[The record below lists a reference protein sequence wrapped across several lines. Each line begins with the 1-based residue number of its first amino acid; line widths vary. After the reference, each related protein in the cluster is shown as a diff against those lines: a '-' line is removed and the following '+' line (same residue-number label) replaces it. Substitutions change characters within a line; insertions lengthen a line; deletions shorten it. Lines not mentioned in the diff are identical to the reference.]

1 MTIAAISAHHIELS
15 TFFPGEDIEW
25 ILLKAVPAA
34 GEYPRVDIY
43 LDLDFVNEEGRRQK
57 LGRLLPA
64 LVLVNAVTPTLREI
78 GLPFVRIN
86 GWPGFRERKLH
97 ELVIPDEATA
107 RRVTEL
113 YTSLGCSYL
122 QAPDT
127 PGMIGPRIVAG
138 IINEAWHTWEEK
150 VSTKEEIDIAMKL
163 GTNYPFGPFEW
174 SELIGAGDV
183 LGLLWSLNATDPRYY
198 PAKSLQQAVLRI
210 KM

>member
-1 MTIAAISAHHIELS
+1 MTIAAISEHHKELS

-43 LDLDFVNEEGRRQK
+43 LDLDFVNEERRRQE

-64 LVLVNAVTPTLREI
+64 VILVNAVTPTLREI

-97 ELVIPDEATA
+97 ELVMPDEATA
-107 RRVTEL
+107 RKVTEL
-113 YTSLGCSYL
+113 YSSLGCSYL

-174 SELIGAGDV
+174 SELIGADHI
-183 LGLLWSLNATDPRYY
+183 LSLLWSLNATDPRYC

>member
-1 MTIAAISAHHIELS
+1 MTIAAISEHHKDLH
-15 TFFPGEDIEW
+15 TFFPGDDIEW
-25 ILLKAVPAA
+25 ILLKTVPAA
-34 GEYPRVDIY
+34 GEYLRVDLY
-43 LDLDFVNEEGRRQK
+43 LDLDFVNEERRRQE
-57 LGRLLPA
+57 LSRLLPA
-64 LVLVNAVTPTLREI
+64 LILVNAVTPTLGEI
-78 GLPFVRIN
+78 GFPFVRIN

-97 ELVIPDEATA
+97 ELVIPDDATA

-113 YTSLGCSYL
+113 YASLGCSYL

-138 IINEAWHTWEEK
+138 IINEAWITWEEK

-174 SELIGAGDV
+174 SELIGAGHI
-183 LGLLWSLNATDPRYY
+183 LSLLRALSATDPRYR
-198 PAKSLQQAVLRI
+198 PAESLLQAVQGI